1 MQSVTLN
8 NKETKKINYL
18 DNYEEFLTSILEAFR
33 LDENL
38 KDKMIIKTKDG
49 DKIESQDDFEN
60 LILGEFPHVFVSV
73 DIPKNFSKFEE
84 TKDDD
89 VPIPKK
95 NYKHFEIISENKT
108 YSIDIFIENE
118 NLLLKANLQSLKNE
132 QYENSISLSQI
143 QSNKYF
149 KKCENIN
156 EAFLLL
162 SELSNSKEK
171 KIISNSNK
179 EITIIFPINN
189 VLINEVS
196 FQLKFKE
203 KNLEEKFNDLFNL
216 VEKQQKEIN
225 NLKKEIEELKKRKK

>member
-8 NKETKKINYL
+8 NKETKKIEL
-18 DNYEEFLTSILEAFR
+18 TDNYEEFLIFILKAFG

-38 KDKMIIKTKDG
+38 KDKMIIKLEDG
-49 DKIESQDDFEN
+49 TPIENNDDFDN
-60 LILGEFPHVFVSV
+60 NIMGDFPHVFVFV
-73 DIPKNFSKFEE
+73 DIPKNFSKLED

-89 VPIPKK
+89 VPILKK

-149 KKCENIN
+149 KMCENIN

-203 KNLEEKFNDLFNL
+203 KNLEEKFNDLFNF

>member
-1 MQSVTLN
+1 MQRVTLN
-8 NKETKKINYL
+8 NKENKKINL
-18 DNYEEFLTSILEAFR
+18 ADNYEDFLTFILKAFG

-38 KDKMIIKTKDG
+38 KDKMIIKTDDG
-49 DKIESQDDFEN
+49 TPIESQNVFDD
-60 LILGEFPHVFVSV
+60 LILGDFPDVFVSV
-73 DIPKNFSKFEE
+73 
-84 TKDDD
+84 
-89 VPIPKK
+89 

-149 KKCENIN
+149 KMCENIN